1 MGIVSFIIFTISQH
15 ASTKWLTSFF
25 SAFCAGCKR
34 IAHYALL
41 GNVNHI
47 HIKIERNTFNHT
59 LFKAVYRNAFILFN
73 VFNRIKQIHTHIFR
87 I

>member
-1 MGIVSFIIFTISQH
+1 MGIVFFYNFYH
-15 ASTKWLTSFF
+15 LTARINQMVNYFF